1 MLLRTDRLIL
11 REFVEED
18 WQAMFEYQSD
28 PLYLMYNPWN
38 HGDEEKARDFVAM
51 FMRHQEED
59 PRRKYQLAI
68 VLPGEEDKVIGNCGV
83 RVQSVGDHEGDMG
96 YEVAPWHWGKGYAT
110 EAARAML
117 RFGFEELRLHR
128 ISAHC
133 IAENAAS
140 AHVLEKIGMKLEG
153 RLRKKEWM
161 KGRWWDTLLYGVLRD
176 EGLGIRD

>member
-28 PLYLMYNPWN
+28 ERYLRYNPWD

-51 FMRHQEED
+51 FIRQQMEE
-59 PRRKYQLAI
+59 PRRKFQLAI

-96 YEVAPWHWGKGYAT
+96 YELAPWHWGKGYAT
-110 EAARAML
+110 EATGAML
-117 RFGFEELRLHR
+117 KFGFEELNLHR

-133 IAENAAS
+133 IAENTAS
-140 AHVLEKIGMKLEG
+140 AHVLEKIGMKMEG
-153 RLRKKEWM
+153 RLREKEWM
-161 KGRWWDTLLYGVLRD
+161 KGRWWDTLLYGVLATD
-176 EGLGIRD
+176 EWRET